1 MAGGNANDIRQP
13 WPVGKDGLFPIY
25 SKTFDMS
32 QSHAS
37 DYVVDQQKAPF
48 AFTVEEADFCAD
60 AVTEA
65 AGITVNVEDDT
76 STPKVVV
83 ADAGVAAI
91 TAGASART
99 ALTVDK
105 SKVIYAGAL
114 INFSYKSG
122 SGDSGTNCQ
131 IRLWVKP
138 YFGNNHAQ

>member
-13 WPVGKDGLFPIY
+13 WPNGLFPFH

-32 QSHAS
+32 QSHAT
-37 DYVVDQQKAPF
+37 DYIVDEQEVPF
-48 AFTVEEADFCAD
+48 AFTVEKAEFCAD

-65 AGITVNVEDDT
+65 AGITVNVQDDT
-76 STPKVVV
+76 GTPKE
-83 ADAGVAAI
+83 AITNAGIAAI
-91 TAGASART
+91 TAGASARQ

-105 SKVIYAGAL
+105 SKVFYAGAL
-114 INFSYKSG
+114 LQFSYITG
-122 SGDSGTNCQ
+122 AGDSGTNCQ